1 MKKQEPPFSI
11 MQHRTLVASWSLK
24 SLCAA
29 CWMASLLPAAGLWE
43 PLSPNITHWLE
54 AHMGERVLV
63 FPLRRV

>member
-11 MQHRTLVASWSLK
+11 MQHRTLVVSCSLK
-24 SLCAA
+24 SLCAT
-29 CWMASLLPAAGLWE
+29 CWMASLHLAAGLWK

-54 AHMGERVLV
+54 AHMDERVLV